1 MATASISSR
10 AALGEAFRMALDALR
25 AHKLRSYL
33 TLLGIV
39 LAVTT
44 LVAVMSVVNG
54 LNLYVADR
62 VANLGANVFV
72 VDRIGIITN
81 ARNFLAAQR
90 RPPITAEDYRALAE
104 GPLQFSSSIA
114 AVENSVTDVR
124 AGNEVSEDVNL
135 AGATPNYLEIRRL
148 DVAFGRFFTQA
159 DELHRLQVCF
169 LGAQT
174 AERLFPNVDPIGR
187 TVRAGN
193 RSYQV
198 VGVAA
203 ALGTVFGLP
212 LDNFMVIPF
221 SAYGAGWH
229 APNQSVS
236 LFIQARDPELLQ
248 AAQDEVRV
256 ILRARRHL
264 AYDDADDFGM
274 LVSASILSLWE
285 RITSEVF
292 ALAVWLTAVFL
303 VVGGIV
309 IMNIMLASV
318 TERTH
323 EIGIRKAV
331 GARRGH
337 ILIQFL
343 AESAAL
349 SSAGGLIGVA
359 VAMGIAALVRATTP
373 MPVVTSGTAVIVSL
387 LISTVVGLFF
397 GIYPAWRA
405 SRLAPIEALRAE
417 V

>member
-1 MATASISSR
+1 MAAPSLSSR

-81 ARNFLAAQR
+81 ARNFFDAQR
-90 RPPITAEDYRALAE
+90 RPPITADDYRALADE
-104 GPLQFSSSIA
+104 PLQFSSSVA
-114 AVENSVTDVR
+114 AVENSVTDAR
-124 AGNEVSEDVNL
+124 AGKEVSEDANIV
-135 AGATPNYLEIRRL
+135 GATPNYIEIRRL
-148 DVAFGRFFTQA
+148 DVASGRFFTQA

-193 RSYQV
+193 HSYQV
-198 VGVAA
+198 IGVAA

-221 SAYGAGWH
+221 STYRAGWH

-248 AAQDEVRV
+248 AAEDEVRV
-256 ILRARRHL
+256 ILRGRRHL
-264 AYDDADDFGM
+264 AYDDPDDFGM
-274 LVSASILSLWE
+274 LASASILSLWE

-337 ILIQFL
+337 ILVQFL

-359 VAMGIAALVRATTP
+359 VAMSIAAIVRATTP
-373 MPVVTSGTAVIVSL
+373 MPVVTSASAVIVSL
-387 LISTVVGLFF
+387 AISTVVGLFF

-405 SRLAPIEALRAE
+405 SRLPPIEALRAE